1 MLAHH
6 EALVI
11 LQAAAPLGLT
21 GWAAVIGARWYS
33 LCRRPTSIGDLTHT
47 HDRSTESSTSDQGT
61 P

>member
-6 EALVI
+6 EALFVV
-11 LQAAAPLGLT
+11 QAAAPIGLT

-33 LCRRPTSIGDLTHT
+33 LTHRRS
-47 HDRSTESSTSDQGT
+47 ETSDRGIGRANDGSSSDR